1 MIIKDSQFS
10 RGVVAN
16 HDGEFWDVNIPQ
28 IVFYGRSNAGKSS
41 TVNRILGRKKLAKS
55 SRTPGKTQEVNFYAI
70 NHGEF
75 YVVDTP
81 GYGYAKLP
89 KILRENIRNLIMWF
103 MATKTDT
110 RKSVMVVDAKI
121 GLTDLDWE
129 ILERLVEAGES
140 VVILLNKS
148 DKLKQSEIAKTLNA
162 TRKSVPEGV
171 EIIVFSAETGRGV
184 DPFWKLIE
192 SGVQ

>member
-1 MIIKDSQFS
+1 MIIKDSQFA
-10 RGVVAN
+10 RGVVADKN
-16 HDGEFWDVNIPQ
+16 GEFWDTTIPQ

-55 SRTPGKTQEVNFYAI
+55 SRTPGKTQEVNFYTI
-70 NHGEF
+70 NNGEF

-89 KILRENIRNLIMWF
+89 KTVRDKIRNLILWF
-103 MATKTDT
+103 MGTRTES

-129 ILERLVEAGES
+129 ILERLVAADES
-140 VVILLNKS
+140 VTILLNKS
-148 DKLKQSEIAKTLNA
+148 DKLKQSEIAKTLNT
-162 TRKSVPEGV
+162 TRKSVPDGV
-171 EIIVFSAETGRGV
+171 DIIVFSADTGRGV
-184 DPFWKLIE
+184 DPFWAMIE
-192 SGVQ
+192 KS